1 MENIYDSMIGA
12 LREHWNANKNAY
24 PQRFELT
31 QSTFDGLL
39 ADRRLVNETMNYP
52 LNLKNGYEKEFLGV
66 PVAVSPEGNA
76 MVALDGTRVPLG
88 LGV

>member
-1 MENIYDSMIGA
+1 MENIYDSMISA
-12 LREHWNANKNAY
+12 VREHWKANNNAY

-31 QSTFDGLL
+31 QSTLDGLL

-66 PVAVSPEGNA
+66 PVTVSSEGNA
-76 MVALDGTRVPLG
+76 LIALDGTRVSLG
-88 LGV
+88 FGA

>member
-1 MENIYDSMIGA
+1 MENIYDSMISA
-12 LREHWNANKNAY
+12 VREHWKANNNAY

-31 QSTFDGLL
+31 QSTLDGLL

-66 PVAVSPEGNA
+66 SVAVSSEGNA
-76 MVALDGTRVPLG
+76 LIALDGTRVPLNC
-88 LGV
+88 L

>member
-1 MENIYDSMIGA
+1 MTNIYDSMIGA
-12 LREHWNANKNAY
+12 LREHWKANKNAY

-66 PVAVSPEGNA
+66 PVVASPEGNA
-76 MVALDGTRVPLG
+76 LIALDGTRVVLSS
-88 LGV
+88 

>member
-1 MENIYDSMIGA
+1 MQNIYDSMIGT
-12 LREHWNANKNAY
+12 LREHWKTNKNAY

-66 PVAVSPEGNA
+66 PVAVSAEGNA
-76 MVALDGTRVPLG
+76 MVALDGTRVPLNS
-88 LGV
+88 V